1 MMKTEVCE
9 ECYLLVSKEYE
20 GGFPY
25 KLTESKKRPMTTGA
39 RSTYNLRSFD
49 HSYGHDVTTMKPAFI
64 LIF

>member
-1 MMKTEVCE
+1 MMKTDVCE

-25 KLTESKKRPMTTGA
+25 KLTESKKRPITTGTV

-49 HSYGHDVTTMKPAFI
+49 NTYGRDVIFHAITFI
-64 LIF
+64 Y